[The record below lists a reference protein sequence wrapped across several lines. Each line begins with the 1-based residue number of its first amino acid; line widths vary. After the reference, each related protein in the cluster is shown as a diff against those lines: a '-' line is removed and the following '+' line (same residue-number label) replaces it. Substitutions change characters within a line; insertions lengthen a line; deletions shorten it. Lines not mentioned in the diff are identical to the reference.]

1 MRKYNYQ
8 EVSLVKSVRRKA
20 CSPERTSMVPQ
31 SIFPTNTL
39 AKGTTLRSKQN
50 FSSKRFH
57 RNNT

>member
-8 EVSLVKSVRRKA
+8 EVSLVKSARKA
-20 CSPERTSMVPQ
+20 RSPERTSMVPQ
-31 SIFPTNTL
+31 SISPTNTF

-50 FSSKRFH
+50 FFSKRFH

>member
-8 EVSLVKSVRRKA
+8 EVSLVKSARKA
-20 CSPERTSMVPQ
+20 RSPERTSMVPQ
-31 SIFPTNTL
+31 SISPTNTL
-39 AKGTTLRSKQN
+39 AKGTTLRSKN